1 MAGSIDATQEYAEIT
16 AYFQLDIDG
25 AIVSCQEVS
34 GLVEELEVCTFRHG
48 DRADG
53 YISKRAGLP
62 KVGQITVK
70 RGVFNSH
77 SDFED
82 LLHKWRDDRS
92 YNSDQGERFD
102 MIVSLLD
109 HNESEVVTWNC
120 VACWPS
126 KYEGP
131 TLKGDESAIA
141 FETIVFEVEE
151 IHSEYQ

>member
-25 AIVSCQEVS
+25 AIISCQEIS
-34 GLVEELEVCTFRHG
+34 GLAQELEVCTFRNG

-53 YISKRAGLP
+53 FISKRSGLP
-62 KVGQITVK
+62 KVGEITIK

-82 LLHKWRDDRS
+82 LMNKWHNDRAYS
-92 YNSDQGERFD
+92 SNQGERFD
-102 MIVSLLD
+102 MSVMLLD
-109 HNESEVVTWNC
+109 QDEAVVVQWNC

-141 FETIVFEVEE
+141 FETCVMQVEE
-151 IHSEYQ
+151 IHTEYQ